1 MPIKNP
7 YSSFAPPAEEPG
19 LWERIGGLPGV
30 VGTGI
35 RGLSGVAASMGGWLG
50 AGIAGAG
57 EFGAELA
64 EAIGGGPQ
72 PSLKRIGTEAL
83 LGSVPFAKVLKVGK
97 PLVSAGL
104 GALYGATGAGLR
116 QQAQDQEFDPGAIAT
131 SGALAGLVTGG
142 LSKFLPT
149 PKSLP
154 TPTPKPS
161 TVTGTR
167 FGVTPGT
174 TGTGGW
180 SEPIPTAPPVS
191 TVTSKAATGEIMRDQ
206 RNLAAV
212 ERWSAKQA
220 SAAAKAEEDALAARQ
235 IEDAI
240 AAGELE
246 TKAPS
251 ISESISTPIAGGRQR
266 LTQRYA
272 APEAGEAELVTR
284 TPIPP
289 TSPAASMAP
298 ELPAVAAPAAVG
310 AEVAEEPLSQFFRM
324 AGGKLL
330 PSRVDVA
337 GQDYS
342 ELQNL
347 FKVYGA
353 GKSPDPAE
361 LQRIGEAARRGGI
374 GLQREARAAGLPTK
388 ARAPIAPEVPPAV
401 PDWVKEQT
409 GLAEA
414 GAESPDV
421 LARIRQLAESEKGAV
436 NPELLAS
443 LGLGIGGAA
452 LGAAT
457 DPFDDRFMSAVAGGA
472 VGAVAPAAL
481 MKLGAAPE
489 TLRNLSEN
497 ISTPE
502 GLKATASKIF
512 NTLPQIQRF
521 NYLADVWGL
530 PANAVVGPYGS
541 AMMGALEHGLA
552 GDPRGWAVMKSM
564 NPVAFAQEY
573 KGSLEE
579 AAKLIGRAEGR
590 PLSEAAN
597 LGETLLATPGTYMTA
612 GDVAARRFLE
622 RAGFSADEA
631 RRITL
636 TSEPE
641 LPAFKRL
648 ANVTKGS
655 PLLQTLLPFTR
666 TPANIGEQGAERI
679 PGLGFLTQS
688 MREAPDPIRQQLVQQ
703 GLSTAV
709 AGGAGLLG
717 ASLDPE
723 AAKIARRYVSNFG
736 GQYSIPATVGFTAGQ
751 AIREGKPVVS
761 TAALRGVSQS
771 LPLPTTEPITEWV
784 KFLSGEGRVPAGVM
798 PRDVRDLLFPADT
811 TPALSAIPRF
821 KR

>member
-30 VGTGI
+30 IGTGI
-35 RGLSGVAASMGGWLG
+35 RGLSGVAAAPGGWLG

-64 EAIGGGPQ
+64 EAIGGGPS
-72 PSLKRIGTEAL
+72 PSLKRIGTEAA
-83 LGSVPFAKVLKVGK
+83 LGAVPFAKILKVGK

-116 QQAQDQEFDPGAIAT
+116 QRAQDQDLDPGAIAT

-142 LSKFLPT
+142 LSRFLPT

-161 TVTGTR
+161 TATGTR

-272 APEAGEAELVTR
+272 APEAEEAELVTR
-284 TPIPP
+284 TPI
-289 TSPAASMAP
+289 TPATPSVP
-298 ELPAVAAPAAVG
+298 PAVAPVAVQAVESTAPYFMTG
-310 AEVAEEPLSQFFRM
+310 PRGQ
-324 AGGKLL
+324 LL
-330 PSRVDVA
+330 PSKIDVA
-337 GQDYS
+337 GPHYT

-353 GKSPDPAE
+353 SPSPDPTE
-361 LQRIGEAARRGGI
+361 LQHLGEGARIAGRAI
-374 GLQREARAAGLPTK
+374 QREARAAGLPTK
-388 ARAPIAPEVPPAV
+388 ARAPIAPAPEVPPAV

-421 LARIRQLAESEKGAV
+421 LARIKNLAQQEKGAASQ
-436 NPELLAS
+436 ELLAS

-502 GLKATASKIF
+502 GLKATASKIWE
-512 NTLPQIQRF
+512 TLPQIQRF
-521 NYLADVWGL
+521 NYLADAWGI
-530 PANAVVGPYGS
+530 PANSVAGPYGS
-541 AMMGALEHGLA
+541 AVMGALEHGLA
-552 GDPRGWAVMKSM
+552 GDPRGWVALKSL

-573 KGSLEE
+573 KGSFKE
-579 AAKLIGRAEGR
+579 AAKLIGRAEGH
-590 PLSEAAN
+590 PLSETAN
-597 LGETLLATPGTYMTA
+597 VGEAILATPGTWMTA

-679 PGLGFLTQS
+679 PGLGFLVQS
-688 MREAPDPIRQQLVQQ
+688 MRETPDPIRQQLVQQ

-709 AGGAGLLG
+709 AGGAGLIG

-761 TAALRGVSQS
+761 AAALRGVSQS

-784 KFLSGEGRVPAGVM
+784 EFLSGEGRIPGGAM
-798 PRDVRDLLFPADT
+798 PRDIRDMLFPADT
-811 TPALSAIPRF
+811 VPELSAIPRF